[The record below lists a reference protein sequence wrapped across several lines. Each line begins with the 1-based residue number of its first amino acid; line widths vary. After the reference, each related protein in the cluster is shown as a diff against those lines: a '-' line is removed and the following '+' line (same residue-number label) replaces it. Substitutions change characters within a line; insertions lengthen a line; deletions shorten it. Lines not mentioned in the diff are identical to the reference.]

1 MDHVAAFIYA
11 YGYPGLFALL
21 MLGIVGIPVPDE
33 WLLIFAGY
41 LVYKG
46 FFQAVPAMATAIAGS
61 VCGITVS
68 FGLGRALGPIVVR
81 RLGRWLHLDDERM
94 GRVRAWFD
102 RTGRWSLLIGYFIPG
117 VRHVAGLLAGTSGLR
132 FRDFAV
138 FAYSGASIWSLCF
151 VAVGYFSGKEWSR
164 ASRAIHRDIVIF
176 AVVVAVAVLAWLF
189 LGRRLRGQRGDR
201 PED

>member
-46 FFQAVPAMATAIAGS
+46 FFQAVPALATAIAGS
-61 VCGITVS
+61 ICGISVS
-68 FGLGRALGPIVVR
+68 YGLGRTLGSFVVR
-81 RLGRWLHLDDERM
+81 RLGRWLPGGDERM
-94 GRVRAWFD
+94 ARVRAWFD
-102 RTGRWSLLIGYFIPG
+102 RTGRWSLLVGYFVPG
-117 VRHVAGLLAGTSGLR
+117 VRHLAGLVAGTSKLP

-138 FAYSGASIWSLCF
+138 FAYAGASIWSACF
-151 VAVGYFSGKEWSR
+151 VAVGYFSGKGWSR
-164 ASRAIHRDIVIF
+164 ASRAIHRDIVIG

-189 LGRRLRGQRGDR
+189 LARRPRGQGTGR
-201 PED
+201 PTD